1 MTTLARTLDQP
12 AGGAFADIQ
21 RLLDARYLAQSLDL
35 HNRTR
40 ALAFLAGQHTATRR
54 GRGLDFD
61 EVRPYYAGDDVRSID
76 WRVTARTGD
85 PHTKLFKE
93 ERERPVLVAVDQ
105 RNSLFFGSQTCFK
118 SVTAAE
124 LAATFAWA
132 TLNNGDRLGG
142 LIVGEQRHVE
152 LRPVAS
158 RKAVLSFI
166 HRLCEVNQ
174 ELPNRSERSEA
185 LSLDQQLL
193 TLRRITRPGTH
204 IILISD
210 FADYQ
215 SEHHL
220 PHLSHLS
227 RHNRLTLC
235 MVNDPLE
242 EQAPHEGLY
251 QFTDGQQI
259 SQLNTGNTDTR
270 RRYQRLY
277 LDRLEQLQSDCL
289 LCKAPLIKAPT
300 TQSVRSVL
308 QPFFGGLS

>member
-1 MTTLARTLDQP
+1 MSALAPTLDQP
-12 AGGAFADIQ
+12 ARGAFADIQ

-93 ERERPVLVAVDQ
+93 ERERPVLISVDQ

-142 LIVGEQRHVE
+142 LIVGEQNHFE
-152 LRPVAS
+152 LRPMAS

-166 HRLCEVNQ
+166 HRLNEANQ
-174 ELPNRSERSEA
+174 ELPNRTEGSEA
-185 LSLDQQLL
+185 LSFEQQLL

-204 IILISD
+204 LILISD
-210 FADYQ
+210 FADYR
-215 SEHHL
+215 SEDHL
-220 PHLSHLS
+220 PHLSHLA
-227 RHNRLTLC
+227 RHSRLTIC
-235 MVNDPLE
+235 MVSDPLD
-242 EQAPHEGLY
+242 EQAPTAGLY
-251 QFTDGQQI
+251 QFTDGQQT
-259 SQLNTGNTDTR
+259 SQLNTANADTR
-270 RRYQRLY
+270 ARYQKLY
-277 LDRLEQLQSDCL
+277 SDRLERLQSDCL
-289 LCKAPLIKAPT
+289 MCKAPLIKAPT
-300 TQSVRSVL
+300 TQSVRSIL
-308 QPFFGGLS
+308 QPVFGGKS